1 MECWDCYQQKTWK
14 TWEQGLSGVIK
25 FPILKG
31 SNNAMVWYFEWFPL
45 EWCIVWVEDIMT
57 PAVTL
62 LFWTFHRLAGF
73 QKWWLINP
81 FLQVMFLH
89 EVPVIEKRKTDQT
102 TTKTVAMDRMDFA
115 GVGCGASN
123 FQKSFEVLLMEEI
136 LHQLIGTGSLS
147 HYLQGF
153 YISGCRIS
161 SINSISKCVSKF
173 WGGHQI
179 HQFPRINPSPVWG
192 WTWELLWWFWV
203 PVDWTTS
210 SLHEGPTS
218 YKWGEKNPTESRVIN
233 VFK

>member
-153 YISGCRIS
+153 LHLRVQDFFHQQYFKVCLKILGRS
-161 SINSISKCVSKF
+161 SNPSVSKNQSVAGLGMDLGAF
-173 WGGHQI
+173 VMILSTCGLNYLI
-179 HQFPRINPSPVWG
+179 
-192 WTWELLWWFWV
+192 
-203 PVDWTTS
+203 
-210 SLHEGPTS
+210 PTRRA
-218 YKWGEKNPTESRVIN
+218 YQL
-233 VFK
+233 